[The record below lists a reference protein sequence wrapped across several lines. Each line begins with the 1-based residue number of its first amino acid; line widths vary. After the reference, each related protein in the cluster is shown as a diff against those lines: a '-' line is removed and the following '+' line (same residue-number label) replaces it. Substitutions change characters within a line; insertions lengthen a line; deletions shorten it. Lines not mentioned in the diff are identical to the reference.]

1 MRIIAINIVINKLL
15 TMAYIIEQTIKGK
28 IYLYNV
34 ESYWDKAK
42 KQSRQKRT
50 YIGPKNPVKKA
61 ISKQE
66 LKEIT
71 IKKYGSVF
79 LLKYMSEK
87 IGLKNTLSEI
97 FPENFDKILNLCYY
111 QISDENP
118 EYLFEYWFEQ
128 NYLQDSKKMSS
139 SKISELYTTIGNSQ
153 VDIKMFL
160 KNWIEYLN
168 PIKTIYYDI
177 TSISSYSENND
188 FIEWGYNRDSEKL
201 AQLNLG
207 LVYCK
212 ESSLPIYYQSYTGSL
227 TDVKTLKNTVDFL
240 SGFGLKEFLLILD
253 RGFFSTSNILSLAK
267 DKSNISF
274 IQPLPFSLKKVRGL
288 ARKYARE
295 TSDYSNA
302 FLYNDSLLYHSSD
315 TIDFEDETFNAHI
328 FLNEKTKQ
336 AQKEA
341 FLKSLL
347 SIEQR
352 FKNKTF
358 ESLKEY
364 KDFRNNEIPD
374 KFKLFFKWRKF
385 DKKIEK
391 NRRAINEYLSK
402 NGIFVMANNTD
413 LDRLQII
420 DYYRSK
426 DSIEK
431 VFDVMKNEL
440 LGKRLRA
447 HSKESAEG
455 RLFVKFITS
464 ILYSSISKIMKE
476 KALFKNYSLRELM
489 LELNKIQRTQINK
502 KNIIFSELT
511 KKQNKILEAFDI
523 NWKEKHSY

>member
-1 MRIIAINIVINKLL
+1 
-15 TMAYIIEQTIKGK
+15 
-28 IYLYNV
+28 
-34 ESYWDKAK
+34 
-42 KQSRQKRT
+42 
-50 YIGPKNPVKKA
+50 
-61 ISKQE
+61 
-66 LKEIT
+66 LK
-71 IKKYGSVF
+71 
-79 LLKYMSEK
+79 
-87 IGLKNTLSEI
+87 
-97 FPENFDKILNLCYY
+97 D
-111 QISDENP
+111 
-118 EYLFEYWFEQ
+118 
-128 NYLQDSKKMSS
+128 
-139 SKISELYTTIGNSQ
+139 
-153 VDIKMFL
+153 
-160 KNWIEYLN
+160 
-168 PIKTIYYDI
+168 
-177 TSISSYSENND
+177 
-188 FIEWGYNRDSEKL
+188 
-201 AQLNLG
+201 
-207 LVYCK
+207 
-212 ESSLPIYYQSYTGSL
+212 
-227 TDVKTLKNTVDFL
+227 
-240 SGFGLKEFLLILD
+240 FLLILD

-267 DKSNISF
+267 DKSKISF
-274 IQPLPFSLKKVRGL
+274 IQPLPFSLKKVRKL

-302 FLYNDSLLYHSSD
+302 FLSD

-336 AQKEA
+336 AQKEV

-391 NRRAINEYLSK
+391 NRRTINEYLSK

-420 DYYRSK
+420 DYYRTK

-431 VFDVMKNEL
+431 VFGVMKNEL

-447 HSKESAEG
+447 HSKENAEG

-511 KKQNKILEAFDI
+511 KKILEAFDI

>member
-1 MRIIAINIVINKLL
+1 MS
-15 TMAYIIEQTIKGK
+15 YIIEQKIKGR
-28 IYLYNV
+28 IYLYKV
-34 ESYWDKAK
+34 ESYWDKDK
-42 KQSRQKRT
+42 KQARQKRT
-50 YIGPKNPVKKA
+50 YIGPKNPIKEA

-87 IGLKNTLSEI
+87 IGLKKILSKV
-97 FPENFDKILNLCYY
+97 FPENFDDILNLCYY

-128 NYLQDSKKMSS
+128 NYLPGSKKMSS
-139 SKISELYTTIGNSQ
+139 SKISELYKNIGNSQ
-153 VDIKMFL
+153 VDIKLFI
-160 KNWIEYLN
+160 KNWIEHLN
-168 PIKTIYYDI
+168 PIETIYYDI

-188 FIEWGYNRDSEKL
+188 FIEWGYNRDGEKL

-207 LVYCK
+207 LIFCK

-227 TDVKTLKNTVDFL
+227 TDVKTLKNTIKYL
-240 SGFGLKEFLLILD
+240 SGFGLKDFLLILD

-267 DKSNISF
+267 DKSRISF
-274 IQPLPFSLKKVRGL
+274 IQPLPFSLKKVKEL
-288 ARKYARE
+288 AHKYARE
-295 TSDYSNA
+295 TANYSNA

-315 TIDFEDETFNAHI
+315 TIDFEDETFNVHI
-328 FLNEKTKQ
+328 FLNEKAKQ
-336 AQKEA
+336 TQKEV

-347 SIEQR
+347 SIEKR
-352 FKNKTF
+352 FKDKIFKT
-358 ESLKEY
+358 LKEY
-364 KDFRNNEIPD
+364 KNFKDNEIPD
-374 KFKLFFKWRKF
+374 KFKAFFKWRKF

-391 NRRAINEYLSK
+391 NRRAINEYLSRS
-402 NGIFVMANNTD
+402 GLFVIANNTD
-413 LDRLQII
+413 LDKLQII

-440 LGKRLRA
+440 LGKRIRA
-447 HSKESAEG
+447 HSKESTEG

-464 ILYSSISKIMKE
+464 ILYSSVYKIMKE
-476 KALFKNYSLRELM
+476 KDLFKNYSLRELM
-489 LELNKIQRTQINK
+489 LELNKIKRTQINK

-511 KKQNKILEAFDI
+511 KKQIKILEAFDI

>member
-1 MRIIAINIVINKLL
+1 MCIIVEIIVINKLL
-15 TMAYIIEQTIKGK
+15 TMAFIVEQKIKGK
-28 IYLYNV
+28 IYLYSV
-34 ESYWDKAK
+34 ESYWDKEK
-42 KQSRQKRT
+42 KQSRQKRS
-50 YIGPKNPVKKA
+50 YIGPKNPIKKA
-61 ISKQE
+61 VYTQD
-66 LKEIT
+66 LKEIN

-79 LLKYMSEK
+79 LLKYLSEK
-87 IGLKNTLSEI
+87 IGLKKNLSEI
-97 FPENFDKILNLCYY
+97 FPDDFDEILNLCYY
-111 QISDENP
+111 HISDETP
-118 EYLFEYWFEQ
+118 EYLFDYWFEQ
-128 NYLQDSKKMSS
+128 NYLPNSKRMSS
-139 SKISELYTTIGNSQ
+139 GKISELYTNIGNSQ
-153 VDIKMFL
+153 VDIKLFL

-168 PIKTIYYDI
+168 PIKTVYYDI

-188 FIEWGYNRDSEKL
+188 FIEWGYNRDGEKL

-212 ESSLPIYYQSYTGSL
+212 ESSLPIYYQSYAGSL
-227 TDVKTLKNTVDFL
+227 TDVKTLKNTVKFL
-240 SGFGLKEFLLILD
+240 SSFGLKEFLLILD
-253 RGFFSTSNILSLAK
+253 RGFFSTSNILSLATDESK
-267 DKSNISF
+267 ISF
-274 IQPLPFSLKKVRGL
+274 IQPLPFSLKKVREL

-302 FLYNDSLLYHSSD
+302 FLYNDSLLYHSAD
-315 TIDFEDETFNAHI
+315 TINFEDKTFNAHI

-347 SIEQR
+347 SIEQG

-364 KDFRNNEIPD
+364 KDFRNNEIPA
-374 KFKLFFKWRKF
+374 KFQIFFKWRKF
-385 DKKIEK
+385 DKKIEQ
-391 NRRAINEYLSK
+391 NRRKINEYLSK
-402 NGIFVMANNTD
+402 NGIFVIANNTD

-431 VFDVMKNEL
+431 VFDVVKNEL

-464 ILYSSISKIMKE
+464 ILYSSVSKIMKE
-476 KALFKNYSLRELM
+476 KGLFKNYSLRELI
-489 LELNKIQRTQINK
+489 LELNKIKRTQINK

-511 KKQNKILEAFDI
+511 KRQIKIFEAFEID
-523 NWKEKHSY
+523 WEQKT

>member
-1 MRIIAINIVINKLL
+1 MPIIAKIIVIKKLL
-15 TMAYIIEQTIKGK
+15 TMAYIVEQKIKGK
-28 IYLYNV
+28 IYLYNA
-34 ESYWDKAK
+34 ESYWDKGK

-50 YIGPKNPVKKA
+50 YIGPKNPIKKA
-61 ISKQE
+61 ISKQD
-66 LKEIT
+66 LNQIN

-79 LLKYMSEK
+79 LLKYLSEK
-87 IGLKNTLSEI
+87 IGLKKILSEI
-97 FPENFDKILNLCYY
+97 FPDDFDDILNLCYY
-111 QISDENP
+111 QISDETP
-118 EYLFEYWFEQ
+118 EYLFDYWFEQ
-128 NYLQDSKKMSS
+128 NYLPDSKKMSS
-139 SKISELYTTIGNSQ
+139 GKISELYTNIGNSQ
-153 VDIKMFL
+153 VDIKLFL
-160 KNWIEYLN
+160 KKWIEFLN

-188 FIEWGYNRDSEKL
+188 FIEWGYNRDGEKL

-212 ESSLPIYYQSYTGSL
+212 ESSLPIYYQSYAGSL
-227 TDVKTLKNTVDFL
+227 TDVRTLKNTVKYL
-240 SGFGLKEFLLILD
+240 SGFGLEDFLLILD

-267 DKSNISF
+267 DKSKIAF
-274 IQPLPFSLKKVRGL
+274 IQPLPFSLKKVREL

-302 FLYNDSLLYHSSD
+302 FLYNDSLLYHSAD
-315 TIDFEDETFNAHI
+315 TIDFENKTFNAHI

-336 AQKEA
+336 AQKEV

-352 FKNKTF
+352 FKDKTF
-358 ESLKEY
+358 ETLKEY
-364 KDFRNNEIPD
+364 KNFRNNEIPS
-374 KFKLFFKWRKF
+374 KFQVFFKWRKL

-391 NRRAINEYLSK
+391 NRRKINEYLSK
-402 NGIFVMANNTD
+402 NGIFVMANNTN

-431 VFDVMKNEL
+431 VFDVVKNEL

-447 HSKESAEG
+447 HSKESADG
-455 RLFVKFITS
+455 RLFVKFVTS
-464 ILYSSISKIMKE
+464 ILYSSVSKIMKE
-476 KALFKNYSLRELM
+476 KGLFKNYSLRELI
-489 LELNKIQRTQINK
+489 LELNKIKRTQINK

-511 KKQNKILEAFDI
+511 KRQNKIIEAFEI
-523 NWKEKHSY
+523 NWKQKT